1 MESKRPGVIT
11 AICILIGIG
20 IVLVA
25 LGLLGGAGSL
35 VGAWYTP
42 YLLLVLVANSA
53 ALVGMW
59 QMKKW
64 GAMVYTGVTVVNQI
78 VAIAMGMWSVSTIVL
93 PAIVIGLI
101 ASKYDAMK

>member
-11 AICILIGIG
+11 AICVLIGLG
-20 IVLVA
+20 IVLVT

-42 YLLLVLVANSA
+42 YLVLVLIANGA
-53 ALVGMW
+53 ALVGLW

-64 GAMVYTGVTVVNQI
+64 GAMVYTGVAVVNQI
-78 VAIAMGMWSVSTIVL
+78 VAIAMGMWAASTIVL

-101 ASKYDAMK
+101 ASKYHEMK